1 VDWLRL
7 ARSPAGRRLVGW
19 AFAKMSFALPVRRLR
34 ETETLLAFYHPR
46 PAYPVHILLVPK
58 KALVGLE
65 ALGPKDGPFLADLV
79 AAVQS
84 LVSELKLEAA
94 GYRLI
99 ANGGRFQDVPQL
111 HFHLVSGPAQESSG
125 R

>member
-1 VDWLRL
+1 
-7 ARSPAGRRLVGW
+7 
-19 AFAKMSFALPVRRLR
+19 MSFALPVRRLR
-34 ETETLLAFYHPR
+34 ETETLLAFHHPR

-58 KALVGLE
+58 KALAGLE
-65 ALGPKDGPFLADLV
+65 AIGPDDGPFLADLV

-84 LVSELKLEAA
+84 LISELNLEAA

-111 HFHLVSGPAQESSG
+111 HFHLISGPAQEPASEEPAG
-125 R
+125 CAA